1 MDTKFKKLKELFEK
15 DGLIRL
21 VGAHN
26 GLTAKLVEENGF
38 EGVWASG
45 FEIATSHA
53 LPDADILTMNDYLS
67 AASDM
72 NDATSLPV
80 VADCDTGF
88 GNSNNV
94 IQMVRKY
101 ESAGVAAVCI
111 EDKLFPKVNSY
122 VPGRQELA
130 QIAEF
135 VGKIMAAKSSQ
146 RDKDFMVFARVEA
159 LIAGW
164 GMEEALKRA
173 KAYADAGADAI
184 LIHSKKNTP
193 EEIIAF
199 AKAWNNYKP
208 LIIVPT
214 SYPSLT
220 ESQMKELKIKVVIY
234 ANQGLRAAIKN
245 INNVLSYINKFG
257 ISGIDINIVTMQEV
271 FALQGMNKMKED
283 ERKFLKTEKGDVRV
297 IIPAA
302 GDASQEESFKEKD
315 LLKEIPVAMLDING
329 KSILQRAVE
338 NLNNIGLQNISVITG
353 YQGSKIL
360 LEGIEKIENPDYR
373 SAGITGSILMAA
385 NKNLSDKNLIIYSDI
400 LFDKDIV
407 EKLLKSAGDIV
418 LVIDSSYQENR
429 FPKKDLDLVVA
440 KNSPI
445 KEERFMSCRQ
455 SNQILKIGKNIPR
468 AEANYEFSGIAL
480 ISKKGMEIIKLEYEK
495 IKQENPD
502 KTFGLIDVVQKAINS
517 GFSVEAIEIHGG
529 WTEIKSFED
538 YKRAC
543 RLLADS
549 I

>member
-1 MDTKFKKLKELFEK
+1 M
-15 DGLIRL
+15 IRL

-45 FEIATSHA
+45 FEIAASHA

-67 AASDM
+67 AASDI
-72 NDATSLPV
+72 NDSVSLPV

-101 ESAGVAAVCI
+101 ENAGIAAVCI

-130 QIAEF
+130 SVSEF
-135 VGKIMAAKSSQ
+135 IGKIMAAKSAQ
-146 RDKDFMVFARVEA
+146 KDKDFMVFARIEA

-193 EEIIAF
+193 EEIITF

-208 LIIVPT
+208 VIIVPT
-214 SYPSLT
+214 SYPTFT
-220 ESQMKELKIKVVIY
+220 ENQMKELKIKMVIY
-234 ANQGLRAAIKN
+234 ANQGLRAAVKN
-245 INNVLSYINKFG
+245 INNVFSYINKFG
-257 ISGIDINIVTMQEV
+257 ISGIDIDVATMQEV
-271 FALQGMNKMKED
+271 FTLQGMDKMKED
-283 ERKFLKTEKGDVRV
+283 EKKFLKTEKGDVRV

-315 LLKEIPVAMLDING
+315 LLKDIPVAMLDVNG
-329 KSILQRAVE
+329 KPVLQRAVE
-338 NLNNIGLQNISVITG
+338 NLNNIGLQNISVISG
-353 YQGSKIL
+353 YQGDKICL
-360 LEGIEKIENPDYR
+360 KEIEKIENPDYQN
-373 SAGITGSILMAA
+373 SGIMGSILMAA
-385 NKNLSDKNLIIYSDI
+385 DKNLAEKNLIIYSDI

-407 EKLLKSAGDIV
+407 DKLLKSASDIV

-429 FPKKDLDLVVA
+429 FPKKDLDLVTA
-440 KNSPI
+440 KYLPT
-445 KEERFMSCRQ
+445 KEERFISCRQ
-455 SNQILKIGKNIPR
+455 SNQILKIGKSIPR
-468 AEANYEFSGIAL
+468 AEANYEFTGMAL
-480 ISKKGMEIIKLEYEK
+480 LSKKGVEIMKTEHEKL
-495 IKQENPD
+495 KQKNPG
-502 KTFGLIDVVQKAINS
+502 KVFGFIDVIQKAIDS
-517 GFSVEAIEIHGG
+517 GFIVDAVEIHGG
-529 WTEIKSFED
+529 WTEIKNFED